1 VNAVPHPSAP
11 AGLVEDYAFA
21 AERFA
26 VAVGWSDPRAP
37 VPSCPGWSVYDLVV
51 HLGNVHA
58 WAATIVET
66 GQRAAQHNDEPRS
79 SKARSVSE
87 WYLAKAEDL
96 FQVLRQ
102 TPSQTPCWNFAAGS
116 GGAGFWKR
124 RQLHE
129 TTIHQVDLDL
139 AGGRTTEL
147 SPAVAAD
154 GVDEVLTVMMPM
166 MVRRGHAV
174 SLHAPLLLTAS
185 DTGDR
190 WLVAPP
196 TGSPSVPE
204 QQTGDRAT
212 EPRPPTV
219 EHGIEDHMS
228 ARAGDLLEAPAD
240 RLYRA
245 MWHRQADQGAVH
257 VGGEEAH
264 VKAFLASRLTP

>member
-1 VNAVPHPSAP
+1 
-11 AGLVEDYAFA
+11 
-21 AERFA
+21 
-26 VAVGWSDPRAP
+26 
-37 VPSCPGWSVYDLVV
+37 
-51 HLGNVHA
+51 
-58 WAATIVET
+58 
-66 GQRAAQHNDEPRS
+66 
-79 SKARSVSE
+79 VSE

-102 TPSQTPCWNFAAGS
+102 TPSQTPCWNFAEGS
-116 GGAGFWKR
+116 GDAGFWKR
-124 RQLHE
+124 RQLQE

-139 AGGRTTEL
+139 ASGRTTGL

-154 GVDEVLTVMMPM
+154 GLDEVLTVMMPL

-174 SLHAPLLLTAS
+174 SLDAPLLLTAS

-196 TGSPSVPE
+196 TRSASVPE
-204 QQTGDRAT
+204 LTGDPAA

-219 EHGIEDHMS
+219 EHGIEPTMS

-240 RLYRA
+240 VLYRA
-245 MWHRQADQGAVH
+245 VWHREADEGALQ
-257 VGGEEAH
+257 VGGDQAH